1 MAHADDAMTRVREAI
16 DALGDAGASA
26 DVIAD
31 GACGDRRRRR
41 VMRNRRWA
49 RDFLLTVC
57 VCVVSRSADD
67 DASGVFDER

>member
-26 DVIAD
+26 DAIAD

-41 VMRNRRWA
+41 RR
-49 RDFLLTVC
+49 RRVITQTND
-57 VCVVSRSADD
+57 
-67 DASGVFDER
+67 